1 MWFNIFRL
9 KEENM
14 STAAESAKVR
24 KLTKTID
31 NQADL
36 ISTLLTRVSQL
47 ADDVHILKTDL
58 DRFKNNV
65 ADDVKY
71 LTDRIDG

>member
-1 MWFNIFRL
+1 
-9 KEENM
+9 M

-36 ISTLLTRVSQL
+36 ISTLLTRVSQIS
-47 ADDVHILKTDL
+47 DEMHVLKRDL
-58 DRFKNNV
+58 DRFKNDV

>member
-1 MWFNIFRL
+1 
-9 KEENM
+9 M

-36 ISTLLTRVSQL
+36 ISTLLTRVSQIS
-47 ADDVHILKTDL
+47 DDVHVLKTDL
-58 DRFKNNV
+58 DRFKNDV
-65 ADDVKY
+65 ANDVKY

>member
-1 MWFNIFRL
+1 
-9 KEENM
+9 M

-36 ISTLLTRVSQL
+36 ISTLLTRVSQI
-47 ADDVHILKTDL
+47 ADDLHILKTDL

>member
-1 MWFNIFRL
+1 
-9 KEENM
+9 M

>member
-1 MWFNIFRL
+1 
-9 KEENM
+9 M

-36 ISTLLTRVSQL
+36 ISTLLTRVSQIS
-47 ADDVHILKTDL
+47 DEMHVLKTDL
-58 DRFKNNV
+58 DRFKNDV

-71 LTDRIDG
+71 LTERIDG

>member
-1 MWFNIFRL
+1 
-9 KEENM
+9 M

-36 ISTLLTRVSQL
+36 ISTLLTRVSQIS
-47 ADDVHILKTDL
+47 DEMHVLKTDL
-58 DRFKNNV
+58 DRFKNDV